1 MNIRQFAERSGVSAD
16 TLRYYEKIGVL
27 RRIARNPSGHRQF
40 DRSDL
45 DWIAFVLRLKATGMP
60 LADIRRYAELRS
72 QGPATEAERQ
82 ALLEAHARD
91 LETRIARDRG
101 HLAAIN
107 DKIAFYRQH

>member
-1 MNIRQFAERSGVSAD
+1 MNIGQFAQRSGVSTD

-27 RRIARNPSGHRQF
+27 RRIGRNPSGHRQF
-40 DRSDL
+40 DASDL

-72 QGPATEAERQ
+72 QGTATAGERQ

-91 LETRIARDRG
+91 LEARIAEDRR
-101 HLAAIN
+101 HLAGIHA
-107 DKIAFYRQH
+107 KIDFYKRR